1 MIFTSMLRSGFALFA
16 SGDLAA
22 GSTPAVALSVVA
34 VVALIVAA
42 VLSASE
48 TALSRLSR
56 ATAQDLIED
65 GVRHAV
71 LIDSL
76 LEQRE
81 RTTLVLRAART
92 FWQVIT
98 AVAATVAVGDL
109 PLPWWGVAIISVL
122 VIGIFQY
129 LAVAVIGVWIG
140 QRRPE
145 KVAQWSAPTGS
156 RLVRA
161 SRWLDP
167 ALVRLRGHLPQPT
180 QTEAE
185 ARAEVANDL
194 REMVDQVG
202 ETDGLEAEDRQML
215 RSVFELGHTLVR
227 EIMVPRIDIVSI
239 NTEAC
244 AQEAVS
250 LFVSSGFSRLP
261 VVGEDVDDV
270 RGILYFKDVI
280 RRMEASGAEVDLTAE
295 QMMRP
300 AEYTVE
306 MKPADDLLRHL
317 QAQHFHMAM
326 VVDEYGGISGL
337 VTLEDLLEE
346 LVGELTD
353 EHDRVIMEPE
363 EVAQGVW
370 RVPARFPKD
379 DLGDLLGV
387 ELEDDDVDSIGGLLA
402 KAIDRVPEP
411 GDTGEI
417 LGLRLT
423 AEADPGRRSEVGTII
438 AERVFNDSDEVTEQ
452 D

>member
-1 MIFTSMLRSGFALFA
+1 MIGQTVFLPAVSLAGA
-16 SGDLAA
+16 SA
-22 GSTPAVALSVVA
+22 SPTPAVALALVSIL
-34 VVALIVAA
+34 ALIYAA
-42 VLSASE
+42 FLSAGE

-65 GVRHAV
+65 GVRHAH
-71 LIDSL
+71 LIDYL
-76 LEQRE
+76 LQHRE
-81 RTTLVLRAART
+81 RTMLSLRAVRT
-92 FWQVIT
+92 FLQVII
-98 AVAATVAVGDL
+98 AVGATLALGNL
-109 PLPWWGVAIISVL
+109 PLPWWAVALIAVFAA
-122 VIGIFQY
+122 GFFQY
-129 LAVAVIGVWIG
+129 IAVSVIGVRVAR
-140 QRRPE
+140 RRPE
-145 KVAQWSAPTGS
+145 AVARWIAPSAM
-156 RLVRA
+156 RMVRS
-161 SRWLDP
+161 SRWVDP
-167 ALVRLRGHLPQPT
+167 LIARLRGRLPQPS

-202 ETDGLEAEDRQML
+202 ETEGLEAEDRQML

-227 EIMVPRIDIVSI
+227 EIMTPRIDIVDI
-239 NTEAC
+239 DAQTC
-244 AQEAVS
+244 AQDALS

-270 RGILYFKDVI
+270 RGILYLKDVI
-280 RRMEASGAEVDLTAE
+280 RRIDDQGVDVELTAE

-317 QAQHFHMAM
+317 QARHCHMAM

-346 LVGELTD
+346 LVGDLTD
-353 EHDRVIMEPE
+353 EHDRVVMEPE
-363 EVAQGVW
+363 EINNGVW

-387 ELEDDDVDSIGGLLA
+387 ELEDDDVDSVGGLLA

-411 GDTGEI
+411 GDSGEI
-417 LGLRLT
+417 LGLSLT

-438 AERVFNDSDEVTEQ
+438 AERIVLDDETDVTE
-452 D
+452 

>member
-1 MIFTSMLRSGFALFA
+1 MFPIDTG
-16 SGDLAA
+16 GVAA
-22 GSTPAVALSVVA
+22 MSGSTPAIALTVVAFVAL
-34 VVALIVAA
+34 VAA
-42 VLSASE
+42 ACLSAGE

-65 GVRHAV
+65 GARHGRT
-71 LIDSL
+71 IDSL

-81 RTTLVLRAART
+81 RTTLVLRAVRT
-92 FWQVIT
+92 FWQVII
-98 AVAATVAVGDL
+98 AVSMTLALGDL
-109 PLPWWGVAIISVL
+109 PLSWW
-122 VIGIFQY
+122 
-129 LAVAVIGVWIG
+129 AVALIAVSVVAVVQYVVVSVVGVWVG

-145 KVAQWSAPTGS
+145 TVAQWFAPSAW
-156 RLVRA
+156 RLVHG

-167 ALVRLRGHLPQPT
+167 VLARVRGHLPQPT
-180 QTEAE
+180 QTQAE

-239 NTEAC
+239 EAD
-244 AQEAVS
+244 ASFNDAMA
-250 LFVSSGFSRLP
+250 LFVSSGFSRVP
-261 VVGEDVDDV
+261 VIGDDIDDV
-270 RGILYFKDVI
+270 RGILYVKDVI
-280 RRMEASGAEVDLTAE
+280 RRLADGYEDRSLLAE

-306 MKPADDLLRHL
+306 MKAADDLLRHL
-317 QAQHFHMAM
+317 QASHFHMAL

-353 EHDRVIMEPE
+353 EHDRVVMEPE
-363 EVAQGVW
+363 DLGEGLW

-379 DLGDLLGV
+379 DLGDLFGL
-387 ELEDDDVDSIGGLLA
+387 ELDDDDVDSVGGLLA
-402 KAIDRVPEP
+402 KAIGRVPEP
-411 GDTGEI
+411 DDSGEI
-417 LGLRLT
+417 LGLLLT
-423 AEADPGRRSEVGTII
+423 AQADPGRRMEVGSIV
-438 AERVFNDSDEVTEQ
+438 AQRVLDSVVDVNVEEV
-452 D
+452 